1 MANSLGN
8 LHSAFSDKV
17 KEMNGGKPIS
27 FGMKM
32 LCSMASESIAVC
44 IVMPFN
50 IMLIQWQ
57 SNSMAPVAEWKNYI

>member
-8 LHSAFSDKV
+8 FHSAFSDKV

-32 LCSMASESIAVC
+32 LSSMASGSIAVC

-50 IMLIQWQ
+50 ITLVQWQ
-57 SNSMAPVAEWKNYI
+57 SNSMALVAK

>member
-17 KEMNGGKPIS
+17 KEMNGSKPS
-27 FGMKM
+27 FEIKM
-32 LCSMASESIAVC
+32 LSSMASGSIAMC

-50 IMLIQWQ
+50 IKLAHWQ
-57 SNSMAPVAEWKNYI
+57 SNSMALVAEWKNYI